1 MMKTLL
7 TLTVVGLLASV
18 AGAGLMNP
26 GFEDGLDSWES
37 NASYNLALNTAD
49 YTEGSQSLEFT
60 GTTVAAQAVEAPAG
74 RPSGSLVELTFD
86 LKMPGSK
93 PSLFRIR
100 LYGDADGALPSNK
113 KGDGGTLAD
122 FTDDISGQGWQT
134 ITISTTD
141 DWAYY
146 VPRFE
151 SGAGILVDNVSL
163 AMVPEPATLSL
174 LALGGLALI
183 RRRR

>member
-1 MMKTLL
+1 MKTLL

-26 GFEDGLDSWES
+26 GFEDGLANWES
-37 NASYNLALNTAD
+37 NASHNLGLNTVD

-60 GTTVAAQAVEAPAG
+60 GTSVAAQAVAAPAS
-74 RPSGSLVELTFD
+74 RPAGSLVELTFD
-86 LKMPGSK
+86 LKMTGAKPG
-93 PSLFRIR
+93 LFRIR
-100 LYGDADGALPSNK
+100 LYGDADGILPSNK
-113 KGDGGTLAD
+113 KGDGGTLD
-122 FTDDISGQGWQT
+122 EFTGDISGQGWQT
-134 ITISTTD
+134 LTLSTTD
-141 DWAYY
+141 DYAYY

-151 SGAGILVDNVSL
+151 SGSGILVDNVSL
-163 AMVPEPATLSL
+163 EMVPEPATLSL